1 MNNSLKLAD
10 TLQGYMD
17 TSGFRSSRLAN
28 AVNKTFK
35 QPLISKTTIDNWTS
49 GVSKSARDW
58 HQIIAIAHILHI
70 DEDETNRLL
79 VASGHQTSIR
89 ELWLG
94 AEKDNNAKD
103 RLYLERWMKPLPLQ
117 SIHNDLRELTTKVST
132 IHDYVKQNADRSSYA
147 SHVHGV
153 VSEWQIGSTED
164 VVGSGSSTDK
174 VGAET
179 IANPVLEPSEHSEMQ
194 NNEPAENQ
202 AWMIDTDNLE
212 QINTDWEYN
221 EGSVTS
227 LFPTTDDQKM
237 SLPPATNT
245 HLFGVENVIQR
256 LCQSL
261 QVDHSPWVSALIGL
275 GGTGK
280 TAVSHAVAQRIIEEG
295 TFDQV
300 IWITIDQ
307 EAAPQAMDK
316 VMVTLGEYLIPH
328 QLDHTSQKRRLLQ
341 VKKALKA
348 HRYLIIIDNLERSSD
363 LSDLLTHL
371 VDWSQPSKFLLTMRP
386 FPPPDIDIFALQLN
400 ELSTPDA
407 IRLLRHQI
415 DTIGASQFAQPDT
428 KDLEDIVAIVGGHPQ
443 ALRLIAGLVRIQPI
457 SQIKI
462 NIQTANLNRIS
473 GLYDRIYK
481 QAWQTLQPAE
491 KQLLATLSS
500 VTRTGTTASH
510 LMALGFIGNDLFWPI
525 ITNLIELSL
534 VERKQGNMPRFG
546 LHSLTTQFLASQ
558 RLQVAESEKGTNA
571 FWSIDPL
578 IANLN
583 YWQHLVEN
591 GRLDSTLF
599 KIESRN
605 LLHAIH
611 TGLLSTETW
620 SPAVSLLLDIFQLI
634 EQSGYWEEWLIAMKK
649 AVTTSTDETQPL
661 KHRLLNRMGHLYKL
675 NQNFEKAILHYE
687 KAERIAVQVDDKKAV
702 AQAQFGLSEVYR
714 HQRAYKKA
722 EHCGLQ
728 ALAGF
733 TNLGLEEEYLAST
746 LNTLGLIAYARN
758 DFETAKQYLTKA
770 VPYWHQTNDMVG
782 LARTLNHLGNLMQA
796 TNNFKRAVG
805 FHNEALANA
814 EQANSEIDKVM
825 ISLSLGT
832 LYYNQDDFNNAEAI
846 FRQADTPYLQQSE
859 HLYYSASLA
868 NNIGNTL
875 LAQRKYSEA
884 ELYVQKSITLWRELN
899 DQLMLANTLGILGET
914 LAKQE
919 RFAEALPYYEE
930 ATTLLENNAD
940 SSLAKKLY
948 LEFSQQQRE
957 IEMKVA

>member
-1 MNNSLKLAD
+1 MNNSLELAD
-10 TLQGYMD
+10 TLQGYME

-28 AVNKTFK
+28 AVNKTFN

-58 HQIIAIAHILHI
+58 HQIIAIAHVLHI
-70 DEDETNRLL
+70 DEEGSNRLL
-79 VASGHQTSIR
+79 AASGHQTSIR
-89 ELWLG
+89 ELWLNS
-94 AEKDNNAKD
+94 EKENNAED

-117 SIHNDLRELTTKVST
+117 SIHNDLRELTAKVST
-132 IHDYVKQNADRSSYA
+132 IHDYVKQNADPSSSSSPA
-147 SHVHGV
+147 HDAIP
-153 VSEWQIGSTED
+153 EWQINSTED
-164 VVGSGSSTDK
+164 VIDMTSSTNSEAS
-174 VGAET
+174 GTEAFT
-179 IANPVLEPSEHSEMQ
+179 NPVLERGECTEVQ
-194 NNEPAENQ
+194 DNESVENQ
-202 AWMIDTDNLE
+202 AWMVDTDGLE
-212 QINTDWEYN
+212 QINTDWKYN
-221 EGSVTS
+221 EGSVTN
-227 LFPTTDDQKM
+227 LFPTREDQKIA
-237 SLPPATNT
+237 LPPATHT
-245 HLFGVENVIQR
+245 HLFGVENIIQR
-256 LCQSL
+256 LYESL
-261 QVDHSPWVSALIGL
+261 QTDRSPWVSALIGL

-307 EAAPQAMDK
+307 EAAPLAMDK
-316 VMVTLGEYLIPH
+316 VVVILGEYLIPH
-328 QLDHTSQKRRLLQ
+328 QLDHTSQKRRFLQ

-407 IRLLRHQI
+407 LRLLRHQI
-415 DTIGASQFAQPDT
+415 DTIGASQFSQPDT
-428 KDLEDIVAIVGGHPQ
+428 KNLEDIVAIVGGHPQ

-473 GLYDRIYK
+473 VLYDDIYK
-481 QAWQTLQPAE
+481 QAWQILQPAE
-491 KQLLATLSS
+491 KQLLATISS
-500 VTRTGTTASH
+500 VTRTGTTAPH
-510 LMALGFIGNDLFWPI
+510 LKAISFIRDDLFWPT

-534 VERKQGNMPRFG
+534 VEQKQGSMPRFG
-546 LHSLTTQFLASQ
+546 LHSLTTQFLSSQ
-558 RLQVAESEKGTNA
+558 RLQVAEGETNA
-571 FWSIDPL
+571 FWSIELL
-578 IANLN
+578 ITNLN
-583 YWQHLVEN
+583 YWQHLVES

-620 SPAVSLLLDIFQLI
+620 SPAVNLLLNIFQLI

-649 AVTTSTDETQPL
+649 AVTTSTDETQQL
-661 KHRLLNRMGHLYKL
+661 KYRLLNRMGYLYKL
-675 NQNFEKAILHYE
+675 NQDFDQAITNYT
-687 KAERIAVQVDDKKAV
+687 KAEALAIQIDDKKAI
-702 AQAQFGLSEVYR
+702 AQAQLGLGQVYR
-714 HQRAYKKA
+714 YKRAYNKA
-722 EHCGLQ
+722 EHYGLQ

-733 TNLGLEEEYLAST
+733 TNLGLEEQYLAST
-746 LNTLGLIAYARN
+746 LNTLGLIAYARGE
-758 DFETAKQYLTKA
+758 FEIAEQYLTSA
-770 VPYWHQTNDMVG
+770 VPHWYQTNDLVG

-796 TNNFKRAVG
+796 TNNFKKAVG
-805 FHNEALANA
+805 FHNEALAKA
-814 EQANSEIDKVM
+814 EQENSEIDKVM

-832 LYYNQDDFNNAEAI
+832 LYYNQDDFDNAEAV

-859 HLYYSASLA
+859 HLYYRASLA

-875 LAQRKYSEA
+875 LAKKKYREA
-884 ELYVQKSITLWRELN
+884 ELYIERSIALWRELN

-919 RFAEALPYYEE
+919 RFVEALPYYEE
-930 ATTLLENNAD
+930 ATTLLENNVD

-948 LEFSQQQRE
+948 LDFSQQQRE